1 MNKTK
6 RNKIITL
13 ATIGIAGLA
22 IMGAAQVASSLQA
35 KNLDLLFPGKTTI
48 TDNGEGLTADYVD
61 FKAKSQDEALK
72 NAQDATQKTAE
83 EGITLLKNEDSALPL
98 QKSTKVTILG
108 YYSWHNNMSGG
119 EDPATTQ
126 GAISIGKGL
135 EARFDTNQAVNAL
148 YAEVRGD
155 FADPAASLSSA
166 SASFAFSVKSA
177 SRRTHLALPCT
188 VL

>member
-1 MNKTK
+1 MNRTK
-6 RNKIITL
+6 RNRIITL

-22 IMGAAQVASSLQA
+22 IMGAAQVSSSLQA

-61 FKAKSQDEALK
+61 FKAKSQDVALK

-83 EGITLLKNEDSALPL
+83 EGITLLKNENSALPL

-135 EARFDTNQAVNAL
+135 EARFVTHCTL
-148 YAEVRGD
+148 KSEGTLLILLLPYLL
-155 FADPAASLSSA
+155 PAPHLLNIVLQLSPSRETP
-166 SASFAFSVKSA
+166 VKEMTS
-177 SRRTHLALPCT
+177 P
-188 VL
+188 